1 MRSRV
6 KTPLVAKATLVN
18 DTKSFPSHERR
29 ISAANWCVKTVRRG
43 DCVQSPI
50 GWKKTT
56 AWRVTNRHAPV
67 WTLGFI
73 GCLKPSS
80 RGIPRSAGDEE
91 PRTASRK
98 NQSEVPRGVY
108 PGHPERDSFTS
119 FRTGSSLRSG

>member
-1 MRSRV
+1 MRLPV
-6 KTPLVAKATLVN
+6 KMPLVAKATLVN
-18 DTKSFPSHERR
+18 DTKSFPSPQRR
-29 ISAANWCVKTVRRG
+29 ISAATLCVKTMGWG

-67 WTLGFI
+67 WTVGFI

-98 NQSEVPRGVY
+98 N
-108 PGHPERDSFTS
+108 
-119 FRTGSSLRSG
+119 